1 MAREAVS
8 FDAMSSNNDTLRT
21 FLTDH
26 PRLIG
31 VLFAA
36 CLLLSQVGT
45 AAADVG
51 IAGNGGG
58 TW

>member
-1 MAREAVS
+1 MVPLG
-8 FDAMSSNNDTLRT
+8 AMPSNNDTLRT
-21 FLTDH
+21 FLTEH

>member
-1 MAREAVS
+1 MP
-8 FDAMSSNNDTLRT
+8 SNNDMLRT
-21 FLTDH
+21 FLAEH

-31 VLFAA
+31 ALFAT

>member
-1 MAREAVS
+1 MARAAVP
-8 FDAMSSNNDTLRT
+8 FDAMSSSNNALRT
-21 FLTDH
+21 VLTEH